1 MVTKL
6 GTFWQHYLFRAVL
19 SGPLLGA
26 AALVERGRVAR
37 GRAHAVV
44 LTQPAVLR
52 RGKINSD
59 SKLSWSAGHPV
70 LTR

>member
-26 AALVERGRVAR
+26 AALVERGLVAR
-37 GRAHAVV
+37 GRAHALVLAQTVV
-44 LTQPAVLR
+44 LEIRHVFDFYLF
-52 RGKINSD
+52 GLI
-59 SKLSWSAGHPV
+59 WSEFSES
-70 LTR
+70 L